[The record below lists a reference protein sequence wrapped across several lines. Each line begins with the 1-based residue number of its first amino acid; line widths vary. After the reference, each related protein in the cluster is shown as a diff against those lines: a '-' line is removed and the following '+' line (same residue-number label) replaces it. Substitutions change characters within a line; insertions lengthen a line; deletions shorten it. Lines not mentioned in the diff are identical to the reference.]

1 MLDLMNDYADLMQSL
16 GLTLPTPTY
25 IFGVL
30 LFSFIGMGVF
40 AYGRKRQHQPVKW
53 IGLALML
60 YAYVTPTT
68 WALYLVG
75 GALCVALLFFRR

>member
-1 MLDLMNDYADLMQSL
+1 MQELEQLQSL
-16 GLTLPTPTY
+16 GLTLPSPAY

-30 LFSFIGMGVF
+30 LFSFIGIGVF
-40 AYGRKRQHQPVKW
+40 AYGRKRKRNAVKW

-60 YAYVTPTT
+60 YPYLTPTT

-75 GALCVALLFFRR
+75 GGLCAALYFYRQ